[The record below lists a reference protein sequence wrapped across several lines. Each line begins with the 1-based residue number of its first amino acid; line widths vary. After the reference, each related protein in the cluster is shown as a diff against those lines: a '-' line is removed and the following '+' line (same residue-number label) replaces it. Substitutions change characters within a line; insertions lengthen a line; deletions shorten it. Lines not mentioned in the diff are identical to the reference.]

1 MDNQDHDITESSSS
15 EFQEERSIPIIE
27 EQLHVEK
34 KEIETGKVYISK
46 QIQEEKATVEVP
58 LQHDKVNVER
68 VAINQYIEEH
78 PTVRYEGDKIIIPV
92 VQEEVVVEKK
102 ILLVEEVH
110 IDREHYQ
117 ENFSE
122 TFILKKE
129 IIEVTRDNTD
139 DVNVGNSDNK

>member
-1 MDNQDHDITESSSS
+1 MDNQDHDITDPSLP
-15 EFQEERSIPIIE
+15 EFQEERSVPVVE
-27 EQLHVEK
+27 ERLHVEK
-34 KEIETGKVYISK
+34 KEVETGKVYISK
-46 QIQEEKATVEVP
+46 QVQEEKATVEVP
-58 LQHDKVNVER
+58 LQHDKVNIER
-68 VAINQYIEEH
+68 VAINQYVEEY
-78 PTVRYEGDKIIIPV
+78 PTVRYESDKIIIPV

-122 TFILKKE
+122 TFTLKKE

-139 DVNVGNSDNK
+139 DVNVGTSDNK

>member
-15 EFQEERSIPIIE
+15 EFQEERSIPVVE

-34 KEIETGKVYISK
+34 KEVETGKVYISK
-46 QIQEEKATVEVP
+46 QIQEEEATVEVP

-78 PTVRYEGDKIIIPV
+78 PNVRYEGNKIIIPV

-110 IDREHYQ
+110 IDREYYQ

-122 TFILKKE
+122 TFTLKKE
-129 IIEVTRDNTD
+129 IIEVARDNTD
-139 DVNVGNSDNK
+139 DMNVGTSDNK

>member
-1 MDNQDHDITESSSS
+1 MDNQKHDITDSSS
-15 EFQEERSIPIIE
+15 EFQEERSIPVVE

-34 KEIETGKVYISK
+34 KETESKVYITK
-46 QIQEEKATVEVP
+46 QVQEEEATVEVP

-68 VAINQYIEEH
+68 ITINQYVEEH

-92 VQEEVVVEKK
+92 VQEEVIVEKK
-102 ILLVEEVH
+102 IRLVEEVH

-122 TFILKKE
+122 TFTLKKE

-139 DVNVGNSDNK
+139 DVNVGTSDNK